1 MSLREKVKDALVGHH
16 IQQIGSGH
24 REIREIGNK
33 YIGILDP
40 CWNVM
45 LCGTMSCLQDQTLW
59 CEAELWVEHRGC
71 LSSIKGVIL

>member
-1 MSLREKVKDALVGHH
+1 MVMNDTFSQENACNSCKRNVSLVYL
-16 IQQIGSGH
+16 
-24 REIREIGNK
+24 
-33 YIGILDP
+33 YI